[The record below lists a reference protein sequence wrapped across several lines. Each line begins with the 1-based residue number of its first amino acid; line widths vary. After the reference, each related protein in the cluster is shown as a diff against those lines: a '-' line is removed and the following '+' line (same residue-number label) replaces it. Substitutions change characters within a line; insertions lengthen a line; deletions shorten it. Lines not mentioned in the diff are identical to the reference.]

1 MAGFFTMYFNDG
13 FVLLYLAPSKQPR
26 ESTSGN
32 TYYRTIHEGK
42 DVLKL
47 MHTLSS
53 VVLSC
58 RHDLA
63 KVHIGLIFT
72 CLYPLSNIYMPVCIY
87 LFICVIGIDS
97 VHTL

>member
-1 MAGFFTMYFNDG
+1 MAGFFTMYFNEF

-32 TYYRTIHEGK
+32 TYHRTIHEGK

-47 MHTLSS
+47 THTLSS
-53 VVLSC
+53 VVVSC

-63 KVHIGLIFT
+63 KVHVGLIFT
-72 CLYPLSNIYMPVCIY
+72 SLYPLSNIYIQYV
-87 LFICVIGIDS
+87 FICLLV
-97 VHTL
+97 L